1 MKKAFIPMAAVI
13 VLAGCQVT
21 DLDENKAVSEE
32 TFKLVAEISSTK
44 TTFTPT
50 PENLYVEWD
59 EDDALSVIAC
69 DAGTY
74 SGYRFVRSAS
84 GDNVFESDGDFA
96 LTGTMTGLSVIYP
109 YSENQTSI
117 SDGNTVATVVVGSAA
132 GQSQTQTGTGS
143 GAHIDAP
150 LCGYLD
156 LSGHTAGAGLSTSV
170 PMQHI
175 TSLIEVK
182 VNNGTGSAISVSNIT
197 LSTSTSAA
205 LSGEFHVNPESGVL
219 TADDTRVSASASL
232 DVTGA
237 EIQPDGTGSFYLTV
251 APFSLAA
258 NETIFVS
265 VTADGRTARF
275 EKNLS
280 KPLNFVAGTMN
291 TTTVKVEP
299 AATGEFALN
308 ETSVSYDFFTDPNP
322 ETVTLT
328 ATAMPEGATEIV
340 WSTSDQYVVRVEN
353 GILVPVGHGKATVTA
368 TANDEAQSTATC
380 EVTVNGVKDLNY
392 GNGDSYY
399 DKLYLPVNIEVTDAG
414 GETVVQ
420 TWLDRNLGASRVA
433 ESADDQ
439 QSYGSHFQ
447 WSRKAD
453 GHEQVVWS
461 SGSRG
466 THPNMDF
473 SQTYVA
479 LNRAEAGTINF
490 LKATGDWASDPTSD
504 DNGLW
509 GGLGSGNGY
518 DSYAAPLDDGTQENN
533 PCPIGYRVPT
543 ANEMYLM
550 VGSIIGQELVAN
562 ESYAVESLAETLY
575 ESDLHIPVCGYTQS
589 SSRSNATAAGL
600 SNESGY
606 WCNTPGQDEN
616 HINARRIHI
625 RAKVNTLLTGTTS
638 RATGYAIRCIRDTP
652 LQTVSLE

>member
-1 MKKAFIPMAAVI
+1 MKKAFIPMAAVM

-156 LSGHTAGAGLSTSV
+156 LSGHTAGAGPSTSV

-420 TWLDRNLGASRVA
+420 TWLDRNLGASQVA
-433 ESADDQ
+433 TAYNDHLA
-439 QSYGSHFQ
+439 YGSSFQ

-453 GHEQVVWS
+453 GHEQIKWS
-461 SGSRG
+461 TSGNYGGRSYSSSEK
-466 THPNMDF
+466 P
-473 SQTYVA
+473 
-479 LNRAEAGTINF
+479 LNRENPGTNAF
-490 LKATGDWASDPTSD
+490 VLSTGDWVEDSSTSAY
-504 DNGLW
+504 GLW
-509 GGLGSGNGY
+509 GGGNEAGTGISQ
-518 DSYAAPLDDGTQENN
+518 SYAAPLGSKTQVNN
-533 PCPIGYRVPT
+533 PCPEGYRLPS
-543 ANEMYLM
+543 AEEMYLM
-550 VGSIIGQELVAN
+550 IGTILNIDEEITSRYEKETIGALNDMA
-562 ESYAVESLAETLY
+562 ESP
-575 ESDLHIPVCGYTQS
+575 LHFAAAGYGN
-589 SSRSNATAAGL
+589 NATSGNITYIGSAVGL
-600 SNESGY
+600 
-606 WCNTPGQDEN
+606 WCNTPGADETE
-616 HINARRIHI
+616 ARRIHI
-625 RAKVNTLLTGTTS
+625 SDTRIQSGTADRA
-638 RATGYAIRCIRDTP
+638 RGYSIRCIRDTP

>member
-205 LSGEFHVNPESGVL
+205 LSGEFHVNPESVVL

-420 TWLDRNLGASRVA
+420 TWLDRNLGASQVA
-433 ESADDQ
+433 TAYNDHLA
-439 QSYGSHFQ
+439 YGSSFQ

-453 GHEQVVWS
+453 GHEKLNWTS
-461 SGSRG
+461 SAYASRING
-466 THPNMDF
+466 YLETVL
-473 SQTYVA
+473 T
-479 LNRAEAGTINF
+479 NREEAGTNQFIVTG
-490 LKATGDWASDPTSD
+490 KDGGDWVADANSDAY
-504 DNGLW
+504 GLW
-509 GGLGSGNGY
+509 GGGNADRDGL
-518 DSYAAPLDDGTQENN
+518 DPGYAAGLDSPYQVNN
-533 PCPIGYRVPT
+533 PCPDGYRVPT
-543 ANEMYLM
+543 SDELYLM
-550 VGSIIGQELVAN
+550 IGSILGVELNSGYN
-562 ESYAVESLAETLY
+562 ESTTGALNTLAQ
-575 ESDLHIPVCGYTQS
+575 SALHLP
-589 SSRSNATAAGL
+589 ATGFGN
-600 SNESGY
+600 NESNGRMSSAGSAVGL
-606 WCNTPGQDEN
+606 WCNTSSTDN
-616 HINARRIHI
+616 MSARRVHI
-625 RAKVNTLLTGTTS
+625 QDANIQTRAAVRS
-638 RATGYAIRCIRDTP
+638 RSYSIRCIRDTP

>member
-1 MKKAFIPMAAVI
+1 MAAAM

-21 DLDENKAVSEE
+21 DLDENKAVSGE

-44 TTFTPT
+44 TAFTPDD
-50 PENLYVEWD
+50 LKVEWD
-59 EDDALSVIAC
+59 ADDALSVIAC

-74 SGYRFVRSAS
+74 SGYRFVRSVS
-84 GDNVFESDGDFA
+84 GGNVFESEGDFA
-96 LTGTMTGLSVIYP
+96 LTETMTGLSVIYP
-109 YSENQTSI
+109 YSENLTSI
-117 SDGNTVATVVVGSAA
+117 SDGNTVATVIVGASA
-132 GQSQTQTGTGS
+132 GQSQTQTGAGS
-143 GAHIDAP
+143 GTHIDAP

-156 LSGHTAGAGLSTSV
+156 LSGHTAGTEASTSV
-170 PMQHI
+170 SMQHI

-182 VNNGTGSAISVSNIT
+182 VKNGTESAISVSNIT
-197 LSTSTSAA
+197 LSTSTLAA
-205 LSGEFHVNPESGVL
+205 LSGEFHVNPESGAL

-328 ATAMPEGATEIV
+328 ATAMPEGATEIA
-340 WSTSDQYVVRVEN
+340 WTTSDQYVVRVEN

-368 TANDEAQSTATC
+368 TANDDAQSAATC
-380 EVTVNGVKDLNY
+380 EVTVNGIKDRNY

-399 DKLYLPVNIEVTDAG
+399 DKLYLPVNIEVTDAA

-433 ESADDQ
+433 EAYNDFLA
-439 QSYGSHFQ
+439 YGSSLQ

-453 GHEQVVWS
+453 GHEQLNWT
-461 SGSRG
+461 SGTYANRRIYG
-466 THPNMDF
+466 TTDELVSDRENSGNSF
-473 SQTYVA
+473 VLA
-479 LNRAEAGTINF
+479 
-490 LKATGDWASDPTSD
+490 KGDWASDGSSD
-504 DNGLW
+504 TDGLW
-509 GGLGSGNGY
+509 GGGHRYGGIDTGY
-518 DSYAAPLDDGTQENN
+518 SAPLDSPEQANN
-533 PCPIGYRVPT
+533 PCPEGYRVPT
-543 ANEMYLM
+543 SDELYGMISTVLQIEFLSANQNVTVSDALKT
-550 VGSIIGQELVAN
+550 
-562 ESYAVESLAETLY
+562 LADSPLK
-575 ESDLHIPVCGYTQS
+575 LP
-589 SSRSNATAAGL
+589 A
-600 SNESGY
+600 SGY
-606 WCNTPGQDEN
+606 SNNETSGLMTEAGSAVGLWCNTTASDATK
-616 HINARRIHI
+616 ARRVHI
-625 RAKVNTLLTGTTS
+625 RANLVATS
-638 RATGYAIRCIRDTP
+638 VQPRARGYSIRCIRDTP